1 MSKQFVITDKERGV
15 FFCFLLTMIYSHRP
29 ITDSSGRIVAVLAP
43 PPSDLSY
50 IESTKQAFEKMKHEV
65 AQANFSP
72 KELFDHRR
80 GDFHALNIGLSYG
93 NGHTR
98 PTHFNGGRYQKI
110 ADALLEDA
118 HIQRLASYQ
127 DGKSV
132 LK

>member
-1 MSKQFVITDKERGV
+1 VV
-15 FFCFLLTMIYSHRP
+15 FFFLLTMIYSHRP
-29 ITDSSGRIVAVLAP
+29 IIDSSGRIVAVLAP
-43 PPSDLSY
+43 SPSDLSY

-65 AQANFSP
+65 ARANFSP

-98 PTHFNGGRYQKI
+98 PTH
-110 ADALLEDA
+110 LEDV